1 MLFLWIYGDNVE
13 HHLGP
18 VRYLVTYLATGVAA
32 SLSHVLIDP
41 TSALPMVG
49 ASGAISGVLGCY
61 FVWFPRNHVRLLWLL
76 PPFLLQTVMV
86 PARIVLAFYLMLD
99 NLVPMLVGGRTGGIA
114 HAAHIGG
121 FAAGAAGAYL
131 MGRWRLSRAP
141 APSDHPQDVIALAGQ
156 LRARGESQ
164 QAVAALL
171 RFVRD
176 EPNSPEVADMQAL
189 AGTILLEDLGE
200 STEAYQQFTAALERA
215 PSPTGESLARDGL
228 AAIARWQRSRFE
240 RRAGR

>member
-1 MLFLWIYGDNVE
+1 M
-13 HHLGP
+13 
-18 VRYLVTYLATGVAA
+18 YLATGAAA
-32 SLSHVLIDP
+32 SLSHVLLAP
-41 TSALPMVG
+41 TSNLPMVG

-76 PPFLLQTVMV
+76 PPFLMQTVQV
-86 PARIVLAFYLMLD
+86 PARIVLLFYLMLD
-99 NLVPMLVGGRTGGIA
+99 NLLPMLVGGETGGIA

-121 FAAGAAGAYL
+121 FAAGAAGAYA

-141 APSDHPQDVIALAGQ
+141 APSDHPQDVLALAGQ
-156 LRARGESQ
+156 LRARGQSE

-176 EPNSPEVADMQAL
+176 NPRSPETGDVQAL

-200 STEAYQQFTAALERA
+200 STEAYQQFTAALERG
-215 PSPTGESLARDGL
+215 PSPSGDALAREGL
-228 AAIARWQRSRFE
+228 AAIARLQRGRFG
-240 RRAGR
+240 RAGRV